1 MGNFNDDRQ
10 VYAILGRLFQE
21 LLADAALAPQ
31 VQRLNGVVQF
41 QHRNPNATITIKAVK
56 GEEPVVDL
64 GASDLRADLV
74 VVMDADTAHAFWLG
88 RVNAMLALSK
98 GQIKAKGPVDKVLRL
113 IALVKPVHKRYAQ
126 LLVELGA
133 AEADAVGAD
142 VPVADAD
149 VPATSAADEAPAA
162 DGDAADVAD
171 GAAADAASSEGP
183 AAEAVESDAADS
195 GDAAGATDAADA
207 EPVAVETAE
216 A

>member
-21 LLADAALAPQ
+21 LLADPALAPQ

-41 QHRNPNATITIKAVK
+41 QHRHPNATITIKAVK
-56 GEEPVVDL
+56 GEQPVVDL
-64 GASDLRADLV
+64 GATELRADLV

-142 VPVADAD
+142 VPSASADA
-149 VPATSAADEAPAA
+149 PETSVTDEAPAA
-162 DGDAADVAD
+162 GGDAVD
-171 GAAADAASSEGP
+171 GAAA
-183 AAEAVESDAADS
+183 EAVASDAADT
-195 GDAAGATDAADA
+195 GDGADATDAAEA
-207 EPVAVETAE
+207 EPAAVETAD